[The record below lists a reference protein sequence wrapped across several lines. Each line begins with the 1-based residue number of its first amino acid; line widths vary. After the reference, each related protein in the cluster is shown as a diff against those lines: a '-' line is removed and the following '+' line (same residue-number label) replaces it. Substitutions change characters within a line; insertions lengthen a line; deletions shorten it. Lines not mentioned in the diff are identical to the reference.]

1 MCNLFGF
8 CRVMK
13 DPEYYHTKY
22 DHMINDGH
30 L

>member
-8 CRVMK
+8 WRVMK

-22 DHMINDGH
+22 DHMKKHGH